1 MNPKEM
7 AMKPSINTKA
17 LTILAVTGLALAV
30 VPLTAL
36 AKPCSVATL
45 KGTYADKDTGFI
57 SGVGAYAGVALETF
71 DGSGAMTGTG
81 TLSLNGTIISGSF
94 QGTYTVKP
102 DCTGTYTVQSS
113 LGSTFHAYFVIDD
126 NGNELQIVITDTGTV
141 INCVARKQFPVDDDS
156 GQ

>member
-1 MNPKEM
+1 
-7 AMKPSINTKA
+7 MKSRLTAKT
-17 LTILAVTGLALAV
+17 LTILAVTAIALAAA
-30 VPLTAL
+30 PLTAL

-45 KGTYADKDTGFI
+45 KGAYADKDTGFI
-57 SGVGAYAGVALETF
+57 SGVGAFAAVALESF
-71 DGSGAMTGTG
+71 DGNGAMTGTG

-94 QGTYTVKP
+94 QGTYIVKP